1 MKDER
6 RRDSEARTVAQTV
19 FDRPVVL
26 EAGAGTGKT
35 AALVARIVAWSLGP
49 GWDRALSA
57 FDGSEIE
64 SGRVATVV
72 LNGVVAITFT
82 EDAAAEMARRV
93 AQAFDEIQRI
103 NTSADGCEWQQDTI
117 TVPGLYRQ
125 ALPEDIRVVQSR
137 AAALLTEV
145 EWLRISTIHA
155 FARALLARFPV
166 EAGVHPSFEVDAD
179 GTATDDCIEWAVEEL
194 LTGAYRGEVLGTD
207 ALLLAG
213 RGIGPVEIRDSVAAL
228 LGDGC
233 PSEALAEDPM
243 DSKQLAPIVERL
255 FESLDTFAPAALKMI
270 EVKGSRTVATAQWLL
285 DLAGRDRPQVG
296 ESPETTL
303 VGISQWIRDQPEGAR
318 NIGRLKLW
326 GLTYTYSQAEEQFF
340 ESVSEAEFDAVCRL
354 AEAME
359 FIPTFDPEVFGAL
372 RRILHEILTRV
383 ENEKRRGGVVGFQDL
398 LTGARG
404 LLERNPEVRQSL
416 RAEITQLLVDEM
428 QDTDSEQATIVS
440 LLGMPDE
447 HGDGPGLFL
456 VGDPKQSIYGWR
468 NADMRVY
475 RRLVRDVEDQGGDV
489 RSLTVNFRSL
499 QPVLD
504 EVTRLVEPVMVEK
517 EDLQPAFERLI
528 AAKGHGDGQG
538 REKAVRTAVE
548 HWVSTA
554 AGMTGVPEKTSV
566 PATAELEAEAVA
578 RDAADLHASG
588 TPWCEMA
595 ILMRSRGHQAFYLEA
610 LRRYG
615 VPYVVG
621 KDPNYYRT
629 REVIEVMALVRLIL
643 DPFDT
648 LALVAILRS
657 PMVGVPDAALRPLWK
672 AGLPGRMMR
681 LGTEESPEGLGALIE
696 AAAREVEGLDLGGVS
711 LLALAGWPE
720 ALQGFLTRL
729 LVLRE
734 SFEVDAPDVFLEN
747 LRSLM
752 ALEALAACRFPGI
765 YRLANLDRFFR
776 DLEQVLIEGGT
787 ADTILRHLRRA
798 ERENPDES
806 SGRPRS
812 DVEGIAV
819 LTIHGAKGLG
829 FEHVWLVQ
837 THAGSGSS
845 RRGTVTSARRVGGR
859 WEMEL
864 RGMRTPGYFEVK
876 AEQKD
881 IEEAERIRLLYVALT
896 RAKKRLVTVGN
907 WMPSSAMGPMLK
919 SFEKRSGGWPTI
931 GDLWMDETQGPRID
945 LAEARW
951 VWLGHP
957 RWDDEAPLV
966 EAQVIER
973 TAIDPARIDA
983 DADQLDRW
991 IELARER
998 QARPW
1003 LGTASEEGH
1012 RLFREAVAE
1021 RFDGA
1026 EGEPKAPHDS
1036 NAGQRVAMAVGTAMH
1051 GLLERFDH
1059 GAEDS
1064 IVELDTRLDEARVWL
1079 EGALPREDIRA
1090 TAGKRLE
1097 SIVNHF
1103 REGSLW
1109 QRFLDLDGSILA
1121 RELALITT
1129 PEARGAV
1136 GAMTGAID
1144 LVYQDPDTGKIVVAD
1159 YKTDQLEN
1167 DDEIRDRA
1175 AVYQPQLEIYARAL
1189 KEAMNLDMMPRQE
1202 LWFVGSGV
1210 VHALGESASPKGAAV
1225 LS

>member
-1 MKDER
+1 MKDDR
-6 RRDSEARTVAQTV
+6 LRDAEARSATQTV

-49 GWDRALSA
+49 GWEGVLSA
-57 FDGSEIE
+57 FDESEIDDD
-64 SGRVATVV
+64 RVAAAV

-93 AQAFDEIQRI
+93 AQAFDEIHRI
-103 NTSADGCEWQQDTI
+103 DTSADGRSRPEGTT

-125 ALPEDIRVVQSR
+125 ALPEDISVAKSR
-137 AAALLTEV
+137 AASLLTEV

-179 GTATDDCIEWAVEEL
+179 GTATDDCVEWAVEEL
-194 LTGAYRGEVLGTD
+194 LTGAYRGEALGD
-207 ALLLAG
+207 EALLLAG
-213 RGIGPVEIRDSVAAL
+213 SGIGPVEIRDAVAAL
-228 LGDGC
+228 LGEGC
-233 PSEALAEDPM
+233 PPEALAEDPM
-243 DSKQLAPIVERL
+243 GEQQLAPIVSRL
-255 FESLDTFAPAALKMI
+255 FKSLDTFAPAALKMTEI
-270 EVKGSRTVATAQWLL
+270 KGSRTVATAQWLL
-285 DLAGRDRPQVG
+285 DLAGRERPPEG
-296 ESPETTL
+296 ESPGTTL
-303 VGISQWIRDQPEGAR
+303 VGIAQWIRDQPDWDKSLD
-318 NIGRLKLW
+318 RLKLW
-326 GLTYTYSQAEEQFF
+326 GHRSPSSQAEREFF
-340 ESVSEAEFDAVCRL
+340 ESVSEAEFDAICRL
-354 AEAME
+354 AGVME

-383 ENEKRRGGVVGFQDL
+383 ETEKRRKGIVGFQDL
-398 LTGARG
+398 LTGARR
-404 LLERNPEVRQSL
+404 LLDQHPEVRQSL

-428 QDTDSEQATIVS
+428 QDTDEDQAKIVS

-447 HGDGPGLFL
+447 HGAGPGLFL

-468 NADMRVY
+468 NADMKVY
-475 RRLVRDVEDQGGDV
+475 QQLVRDVEDQGGDR
-489 RSLTVNFRSL
+489 RSLRVNFRSL

-504 EVTRLVEPVMVEK
+504 EVTRLVEPVMHEK

-528 AAKGHGDGQG
+528 AAKGIGESPGCEEG
-538 REKAVRTAVE
+538 IRTAVE
-548 HWVSTA
+548 HWISTVVA
-554 AGMTGVPEKTSV
+554 LTGVPDKTSA
-566 PATAELEAEAVA
+566 PAASELEAEAVA

-588 TPWCEMA
+588 TPWGEMA
-595 ILMRSRGHQAFYLEA
+595 LLMRSRGHQAIFLEA

-629 REVIEVMALVRLIL
+629 REVIEVMALIRLIL
-643 DPFDT
+643 DPFDV
-648 LALVAILRS
+648 LALVALLRS

-681 LGTEESPEGLGALIE
+681 LGIDDTPEGLRTLIE
-696 AAAREVEGLDLGGVS
+696 DAAREVEALDLGGVS

-729 LVLRE
+729 LDLRE
-734 SFEVDAPDVFLEN
+734 SFEVEAPDVFLER

-752 ALEALAACRFPGI
+752 ALEPLAACRFPGT

-776 DLEQVLIEGGT
+776 DLEQILVDGGT
-787 ADTILRHLRRA
+787 ADTILRHLRRT
-798 ERENPDES
+798 ERENPDET

-837 THAGSGSS
+837 THAGPGSN
-845 RRGTVTSARRVGGR
+845 RGGAVTGARSVNGR
-859 WEMEL
+859 WEMVL
-864 RGMRTPGYFEVK
+864 RGMRTPGYFEVE
-876 AEQKD
+876 AEYKNVA
-881 IEEAERIRLLYVALT
+881 EAERIRLLYVALT

-907 WMPSSAMGPMLK
+907 WMPSTGMGPMLK
-919 SFEKRSGGWPTI
+919 SFEERTGGWPAI
-931 GDLWMDETQGPRID
+931 EDLWPDETQGPRLD

-957 RWDDEAPLV
+957 RWGGETPRV
-966 EAQVIER
+966 EAKVIER
-973 TAIDPARIDA
+973 MAIDPAQIESDA
-983 DADQLDRW
+983 EQLHRW
-991 IELARER
+991 REQARER
-998 QARPW
+998 QDRPW

-1026 EGEPKAPHDS
+1026 EDEPKAPRE
-1036 NAGQRVAMAVGTAMH
+1036 AGVDQWVAMAVGTAMH

-1059 GAEDS
+1059 AAEDPAH
-1064 IVELDTRLDEARVWL
+1064 ELSTRLDEALVWL
-1079 EGALPREDIRA
+1079 DGALPREDIRA

-1097 SIVNHF
+1097 TIVKHF
-1103 REGSLW
+1103 CEGPVW
-1109 QRFLDLDGSILA
+1109 RRFLDLDGSILA
-1121 RELALITT
+1121 RELALVST
-1129 PEARGAV
+1129 PETGGAV

-1144 LVYQDPDTGKIVVAD
+1144 LVYQDPDNGEIVVAD
-1159 YKTDQLEN
+1159 YKTDHLAT
-1167 DDEIRDRA
+1167 DDEIQDRA

-1189 KEAMNLDMMPRQE
+1189 QKAMNLDVAPRRE
-1202 LWFVGSGV
+1202 LWFIGSGV
-1210 VHALGESASPKGAAV
+1210 IHSLGESAQEGV
-1225 LS
+1225 GH

>member
-1 MKDER
+1 MQDER
-6 RRDSEARTVAQTV
+6 LRDGEARKVAQTV

-49 GWDRALSA
+49 GWDRALGA
-57 FDGSEIE
+57 FDGSEIDR
-64 SGRVATVV
+64 GRVAAAV

-93 AQAFDEIQRI
+93 AQAFGEVQKID
-103 NTSADGCEWQQDTI
+103 TSADGNEWQQDKI
-117 TVPGLYRQ
+117 TVPGLSRQ
-125 ALPEDIRVVQSR
+125 ALPEDLRVVQSR

-179 GTATDDCIEWAVEEL
+179 GTATDDCVEWAVEEL
-194 LTGAYRGEVLGTD
+194 LTGAYRGEILGND

-213 RGIGPVEIRDSVAAL
+213 RGIGPVEIRDAVVAL

-243 DSKQLAPIVERL
+243 DEHQLTPIVKRF
-255 FESLDTFAPAALKMI
+255 FESLDTFAPAALKLTQ
-270 EVKGSRTVATAQWLL
+270 VTGKRTVGTAQWLL
-285 DLAGRDRPQVG
+285 DLAGRDRPPVG
-296 ESPETTL
+296 EPPGTTL
-303 VGISQWIRDQPEGAR
+303 VGISQWIRDQPEGAL
-318 NIGRLKLW
+318 NTGRLKLW
-326 GLTYTYSQAEEQFF
+326 GLEYTYSQAEKEFF
-340 ESVSEAEFDAVCRL
+340 ESVSEAEFDAVRQL

-383 ENEKRRGGVVGFQDL
+383 ENDKRRGGIVGFQDL
-398 LTGARG
+398 LTGARR
-404 LLERNPEVRQSL
+404 LLEHHHEVRQSL
-416 RAEITQLLVDEM
+416 RAEMTQLLIDEM
-428 QDTDSEQATIVS
+428 QDTDSEQAAIVS

-475 RRLVRDVEDQGGDV
+475 QQLVRDVEDQGGDK
-489 RSLTVNFRSL
+489 RSLTVNFRSI

-504 EVTRLVEPVMVEK
+504 EVTRLVEPVMDEK
-517 EDLQPAFERLI
+517 EDLQPAFEKLI
-528 AAKGHGDGQG
+528 AAKGNCDGQG
-538 REKAVRTAVE
+538 SEDCVRTAVE
-548 HWVSTA
+548 HWISAA
-554 AGMTGVPEKTSV
+554 AGMTGVPEKTSA
-566 PATAELEAEAVA
+566 PAAAELEAEAVA
-578 RDAADLHASG
+578 RDAAALKVSG
-588 TPWCEMA
+588 TPWGEMA
-595 ILMRSRGHQAFYLEA
+595 ILMRSRGHQAAYLEA

-648 LALVAILRS
+648 LALVAVLRS

-672 AGLPGRMMR
+672 VGLPGRMMR
-681 LGTEESPEGLGALIE
+681 LARTSHQESAAAADAQHPAALSHLGVLNGLSSTPPRPSDRKLHWAQHLDDLATKPGEKCGLRTDESPEGLSALIE
-696 AAAREVEGLDLGGVS
+696 DAAREVEGLDLGGMS
-711 LLALAGWPE
+711 LQALAGWPE
-720 ALQGFLTRL
+720 ALQGFFARL
-729 LVLRE
+729 LVLRD
-734 SFEVDAPDVFLEN
+734 SFEVDAPDVFLEH

-752 ALEALAACRFPGI
+752 ALEPLAACRFPGA

-776 DLEQVLIEGGT
+776 DLELILLEGGT
-787 ADTILRHLRRA
+787 ADTILRHLRRT
-798 ERENPDES
+798 ERENPDET

-812 DVEGIAV
+812 DVEGVAV

-837 THAGSGSS
+837 THAGSGSN
-845 RRGTVTSARRVGGR
+845 RGGAVTSAQWVRGR
-859 WEMEL
+859 WEMVL
-864 RGMRTPGYFEVK
+864 KGMRTPGYFEVE
-876 AEQKD
+876 AEEKD
-881 IEEAERIRLLYVALT
+881 VEVAERIRLLYVALT

-907 WMPSSAMGPMLK
+907 WMPTGGMGPMLK
-919 SFEKRSGGWPTI
+919 CFEKRNGGWPTI
-931 GDLWMDETQGPRID
+931 GNLWVDETQGPRID

-957 RWDDEAPLV
+957 RWDEETPRV
-966 EAQVIER
+966 EPRSIVR
-973 TAIDPARIDA
+973 TALDPARIESDA
-983 DADQLDRW
+983 KQLHRW
-991 IELARER
+991 TEQALEH

-1003 LGTASEEGH
+1003 LGTASVEGH
-1012 RLFREAVAE
+1012 RLFREAMAD

-1026 EGEPKAPHDS
+1026 EEEPKAPREEGL
-1036 NAGQRVAMAVGTAMH
+1036 GQWVAMAVGTAMH

-1064 IVELDTRLDEARVWL
+1064 IVELSARLNEALVWL
-1079 EGALPREDIRA
+1079 HGALPREDIRVA
-1090 TAGKRLE
+1090 AGERLKT
-1097 SIVNHF
+1097 IVGNF
-1103 REGSLW
+1103 REGPLW
-1109 QRFLDLDGSILA
+1109 QQFLDLDVSILA

-1129 PEARGAV
+1129 PETGGPV

-1144 LVYQDPDTGKIVVAD
+1144 LVYQDPDTG
-1159 YKTDQLEN
+1159 
-1167 DDEIRDRA
+1167 EI
-1175 AVYQPQLEIYARAL
+1175 
-1189 KEAMNLDMMPRQE
+1189 
-1202 LWFVGSGV
+1202 
-1210 VHALGESASPKGAAV
+1210 
-1225 LS
+1225 